1 MTTTI
6 KFESGKEV
14 TFMANASTKYRYKQ
28 VFGEELNPRL
38 FSAEKELKAELIEE
52 MAYVM
57 AKQAAGEADT
67 MSKEGFYA
75 WLEEF
80 DPFDFTFSGADII
93 NLYGKQAQMHSVPK
107 KKESQ

>member
-6 KFESGKEV
+6 KFDSGKEV

-28 VFGEELNPRL
+28 VFGEELDPRL
-38 FSAEKELKAELIEE
+38 FSAKKELKAELIEE

-67 MSKEGFYA
+67 ISKEGFYA

-93 NLYGKQAQMHSVPK
+93 NLYAKQAQMHSVPK

>member
-28 VFGEELNPRL
+28 VFGEELTPKL
-38 FSAEKELKAELIEE
+38 FSSKKELKAELIEE

-80 DPFDFTFSGADII
+80 DPFDFTLSGADII